1 MSLVPGPV
9 TRVLLIDD
17 DEDEFVL
24 VRSYLE
30 SRDGDAF
37 EVDWVRTFDEGLAA
51 LRRGGHDVY
60 LVDHRLGAETGLR
73 LLEKVRDQGLRRPVI
88 LFTGAAHGDLDRA
101 ALRAGAFDYL
111 DKSDYREA
119 DLRRSV
125 RYAAERGRI
134 EGQLQI
140 QAEILAHVHD
150 AVFLVDETGVVRSWN
165 PAAELIFGYPASRA
179 IGMEA
184 SAVCPRLGG
193 HLARQ
198 PTAERREFSTWCR
211 RASGEKVWVA
221 VRLRFLRA
229 AGGLAGGVIVCAN
242 DISEQVRLEQQIS
255 EASEAEQRRIG
266 QDIHDDLCQQLASA
280 GCFLK
285 AIEQRIAKNHRDEAK
300 SLESL
305 GSLLAEANAR
315 AREISRGLFPA
326 ALQVG
331 GLPAALEDLADRT
344 GRTFGIECAAVC
356 ALSPAVPESAAV
368 QLYRIAQEAVG
379 NAARHARAKRVDIRL
394 VQEESLLTLTVRDDG
409 EGMAEPEGGPSR
421 GMGLLTMA
429 HRSRLL
435 GADLDIHSAPGKGTE
450 IRVSLAL
457 PFVEPEPAAAPTVVA
472 ATSAS

>member
-1 MSLVPGPV
+1 MVSGPA

-17 DEDEFVL
+17 DEDEYVL

-30 SRDGDAF
+30 SRDGDDF
-37 EVDWVRTFDEGLAA
+37 EVQWARTFDEGLAA
-51 LRRGGHDVY
+51 LRQGQHDVY
-60 LVDHRLGAETGLR
+60 LVDQRLGAETGLS
-73 LLEKVRDQGLRRPVI
+73 LLERIREQGLRRPVI

-111 DKSDYREA
+111 DKSSYREA

-134 EGQLQI
+134 EGQLYI

-150 AVFLVDETGVVRSWN
+150 AVFLVDQAGMIQSWN
-165 PAAELIFGYPASRA
+165 PAAELIFGFQASQVL
-179 IGMEA
+179 GSQA
-184 SAVCPRLGG
+184 SAVCPRLTGQ
-193 HLARQ
+193 LVRK
-198 PTAERREFSTWCR
+198 PTGERREFATWCR

-221 VRLRFLRA
+221 VRLRFLRSED
-229 AGGLAGGVIVCAN
+229 GLAGGVIVCAN

-255 EASEAEQRRIG
+255 EAAEAEQRRIG

-285 AIEQRIAKNHRDEAK
+285 AIEQRIAKNHRDEAR

-305 GSLLAEANAR
+305 GTLLAEANAR

-331 GLPAALEDLADRT
+331 GLPAALEDLADQT
-344 GRTFGIECAAVC
+344 GRTFGIECGAVC
-356 ALSPAVPESAAV
+356 ALAPAVPESAAV

-394 VQEESLLTLTVRDDG
+394 VQDNGHLTLIVQDDG
-409 EGMAEPEGGPSR
+409 EGMAEGTNGRSP

-435 GADLDIHSAPGKGTE
+435 GADLDIHSAPGTGTE
-450 IRVSLAL
+450 IRVSLTL
-457 PFVEPEPAAAPTVVA
+457 PFVEPEAAATEGPA
-472 ATSAS
+472 